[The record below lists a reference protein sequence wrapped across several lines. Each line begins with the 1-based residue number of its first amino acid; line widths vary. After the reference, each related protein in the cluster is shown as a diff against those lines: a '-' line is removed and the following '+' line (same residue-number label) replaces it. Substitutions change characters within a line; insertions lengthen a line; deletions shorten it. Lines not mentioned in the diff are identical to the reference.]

1 MLKCTL
7 SFYSTILLF
16 SVYFLSSWSCSAEKS
31 EIKKETTLNKP
42 VNPDSIIQISVCV
55 VGDLMCH
62 KQQITNAKKNSGYDF
77 TEYYEFVKPYISQ
90 ADFAIGNLELT
101 CAGESRGFSGY
112 PSFNA
117 PDEYVDAVKSA
128 GFDFLV
134 TSNNHSMD
142 LGEKGLLRTIEQI
155 NRNQLGYTGTFVS
168 KKDHDSIRI
177 LKSKDISF
185 AVLNYTYGTNG
196 SYPEKGNE
204 FMLNVIDSAKIYY
217 DIQQA
222 KKLNPDFVMVFYH
235 FGAEYNPDPNESQRK
250 AARWAHNAGANI
262 IIGGH
267 PHVVGPC
274 EWITPNPFNKD
285 TAFVCWTMGNYVSNM
300 TKRYTDA
307 GVMVT
312 LKLKKNAVTNKKSI
326 QAEYVPTWVYK
337 GESPSKK
344 SHVIFP
350 AEFATTKEKIP
361 PYVNVEM
368 AKKMLQAFEDTKKVI
383 NKNKANLHLKSLN

>member
-1 MLKCTL
+1 MLKRIL
-7 SFYSTILLF
+7 SLYSTLLLLAI
-16 SVYFLSSWSCSAEKS
+16 YFLSSTSCSAEKS
-31 EIKKETTLNKP
+31 KTESENNLKSKT
-42 VNPDSIIQISVCV
+42 NPDTITEISVCV

-90 ADFAIGNLELT
+90 ADYAIGNLELT

-155 NRNQLGYTGTFVS
+155 NRNQLGYTGTFIS
-168 KKDHDSIRI
+168 QKDHDSIRI

-196 SYPEKGNE
+196 AYPEKGNE
-204 FMLNVIDSAKIYY
+204 FMLNVIDSAKIYH

-235 FGAEYNPDPNESQRK
+235 FGAEYNPDPNEYQKK
-250 AARWAHNAGANI
+250 AARWAHHAGANI

-274 EWITPNPFNKD
+274 EWILPNKFNKD

-307 GVMVT
+307 GVMIT
-312 LKLKKNAVTNKKSI
+312 LKLKKNNLSNKKSI

-337 GESPSKK
+337 GENTNKK

-350 AEFATTKEKIP
+350 SEYALMPEKIP
-361 PYVNVEM
+361 SYVNQEM
-368 AKKMLQAFEDTKKVI
+368 IKKMKQAFDDTKAVI
-383 NKNKANLHLKSLN
+383 NKNKSNFILKSLN